1 MGRGPSYPYVDL
13 EQAIGLAK
21 KLYDYARRAPAPVA
35 SVITEAWKY
44 KPTSSSGIKVLA
56 ALKAFGLVEEVSSNN
71 GKALKLT
78 PRAVRILLD
87 DPGSPERD
95 LALQAAALSPR
106 WYDYCWKT
114 WGKEMPPSM
123 RSNLLIDHHFVQ
135 TTVEAFLRDYKKSI
149 AFAGL
154 LSEDEAKS
162 EFESSDESTKKF
174 SIGDYVQWE
183 SQGAWQF
190 KSPMRIRAF
199 SEDGEYAF
207 VEGESTGVPVHEL
220 IPQAAPPLGEAIS
233 PPPPQPKPLGF
244 APAAPTGANMR
255 QDVFSLAEGTI
266 TIQWPAS
273 LSQESFQDFSDWL
286 ELLKRR
292 IQRSVGPKTDAASAG
307 E

>member
-1 MGRGPSYPYVDL
+1 
-13 EQAIGLAK
+13 
-21 KLYDYARRAPAPVA
+21 LYDYARRAAAPVD
-35 SVITEAWKY
+35 SVIAEAWKY

-56 ALKAFGLVEEVSSNN
+56 ALKSFGLVEETSSAN

-87 DPGSPERD
+87 DPDSPERN
-95 LALQAAALSPR
+95 LELKAAATAPR

-123 RSNLLIDHHFVQ
+123 RSNLLIDHGFID
-135 TTVEAFLRDYKKSI
+135 TTVDAFLRDYKKSI

-154 LSEDEAKS
+154 MSEQEANKCA
-162 EFESSDESTKKF
+162 ESSADSTKQF
-174 SIGDYVQWE
+174 TIGDYVQWE
-183 SQGAWQF
+183 SQGVWQF

-199 SEDGEYAF
+199 TEDGEYAL
-207 VEGESTGVPVHEL
+207 VEGSNTGVPVDEL
-220 IPQAAPPLGEAIS
+220 IPQATPLPGEMTAPLSLQTKRPEPPAI
-233 PPPPQPKPLGF
+233 
-244 APAAPTGANMR
+244 PAGARVR
-255 QDVFSLAEGTI
+255 QDVFSLTEGTI

-292 IQRSVGPKTDAASAG
+292 IQRSVEVKADAAEASG
-307 E
+307 